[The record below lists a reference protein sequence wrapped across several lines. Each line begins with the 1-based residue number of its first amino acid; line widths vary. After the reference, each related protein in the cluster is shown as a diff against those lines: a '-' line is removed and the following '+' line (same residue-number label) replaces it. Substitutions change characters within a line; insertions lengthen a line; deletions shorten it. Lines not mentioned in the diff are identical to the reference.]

1 MADYRVVKEDEVK
14 TEPMTEFTSSEVA
27 VTMAE
32 FLLSGLTS
40 VPEEMK
46 QSFKQFC
53 VMFSNAVALGNVEN
67 CELIEWAIVFR
78 EICLLLEFG
87 DYDMAKNLQG
97 EYLMLAQLSRSKK
110 GMTALYGMR
119 GVTQKTVEMLE
130 PQKQE
135 EEVQQRRGLISRIVG
150 GIRGR

>member
-1 MADYRVVKEDEVK
+1 MDYRIVKEDEVK
-14 TEPMTEFTSSEVA
+14 TEPMTEFTSSEIA

-32 FLLSGLTS
+32 FMLSGLTS
-40 VPEEMK
+40 VPEDMR
-46 QSFKQFC
+46 QAFKQFC
-53 VMFSNAVALGNVEN
+53 VMFSNAVALGNIES
-67 CELIEWAIVFR
+67 CEMIEWAIAFR
-78 EICLLLEFG
+78 EICVLLEFG
-87 DYDMAKNLQG
+87 DNDMARNLMG

-110 GMTALYGMR
+110 GMTTMYGLR

-130 PQKQE
+130 PPKQE